1 MPGWFHCN
9 VTAHTIRRVFWLL
22 ERMSRMMYKSLMGSL
37 VAVVAA
43 VLAGCGGGSG
53 GGADAQAA
61 HDGRSTAYAAT
72 GEWRAPAGAAG
83 TIPARA
89 QSAEAAAEQLFAF
102 AEPAYPA
109 FFPAFVAGSPATQ
122 YSAPFRFR
130 LYPNGVY
137 LGVVVSPAEGYV
149 LDGVYMMGGPFGD
162 VPLYVGMLGD
172 FITPVARTTG
182 NSPAETPLIQR

>member
-1 MPGWFHCN
+1 
-9 VTAHTIRRVFWLL
+9 
-22 ERMSRMMYKSLMGSL
+22 MMYKSLMGSL
-37 VAVVAA
+37 VAVVAVA
-43 VLAGCGGGSG
+43 LAGCGGGSD

-61 HDGRSTAYAAT
+61 RDGRSAA
-72 GEWRAPAGAAG
+72 GEWRARAGASG
-83 TIPARA
+83 TTPAQA
-89 QSAEAAAEQLFAF
+89 VSADAAAEQLFEF

-122 YSAPFRFR
+122 YAAPFRFR

-137 LGVVVSPAEGYV
+137 LGVVVSPADGYI

-162 VPLYVGMLGD
+162 VPLYVGMLAE

-182 NSPAETPLIQR
+182 ISRAETALIQR